1 MNKKPQDD
9 NFENIQGNSAG
20 QNDSAEKNDRF
31 GQDAN
36 VGQNDSAGK
45 NSRDGQGDNNGQDGC
60 AGQEI
65 AMMQRIEKFYAQ
77 KEHCFEEAFEHL
89 YSDRPAN
96 CRLGE
101 AKIIALAIVPLP
113 ERLYLC
119 GYLSKD
125 EYAEVIAIESEYI
138 ENQVKQL
145 QKEGD
150 IDKNDVLTLE
160 VMGMDIKDV
169 LPRLQKPISADVAD
183 EYLKRAEH
191 VSTAC
196 YLFTLN
202 MLRRKQNDLSDG
214 MSRFK
219 LVDENG
225 NLKDVAYLLE
235 YLILT
240 RNGLKTPDADV
251 DENLA
256 VLTERFYQ
264 QSIGILREEVPG
276 ADKDVLIDSYLMAL
290 YFSRLPRPF
299 NSGQK
304 DKSTAELMLET
315 FPLFEKML
323 SEEKFD
329 SGLSD
334 VEEKRI
340 REMLSGVFD
349 YNPNSASLYNEHC
362 VEAFRET
369 VRPFKEFYEKQLSD
383 INKFKVC
390 SFRKNPKD
398 EQGHSNGNSR
408 V

>member
-1 MNKKPQDD
+1 MNKKVQD
-9 NFENIQGNSAG
+9 NNSEDFQNNRAG
-20 QNDSAEKNDRF
+20 QNDSAD
-31 GQDAN
+31 
-36 VGQNDSAGK
+36 K
-45 NSRDGQGDNNGQDGC
+45 NSRDGQGNNNGQDGC
-60 AGQEI
+60 IGQEI

-119 GYLSKD
+119 GFLSRD
-125 EYAEVIAIESEYI
+125 EYKEVLEIETRHI
-138 ENQVKQL
+138 EEQVKQL

-160 VMGMDIKDV
+160 VMGMDIRDI
-169 LPRLQKPISADVAD
+169 LSRLQKPVSADVAD
-183 EYLKRAEH
+183 EYLKRSER

-225 NLKDVAYLLE
+225 NLKSAGYLLE

-240 RNGLKTPDADV
+240 RNALKTPNADA

-276 ADKDVLIDSYLMAL
+276 ADKNVLIDSYLMAL

-299 NSGQK
+299 NSGKK
-304 DKSTAELMLET
+304 DKSTAELMLQT

-329 SGLSD
+329 GGLSD
-334 VEEKRI
+334 VEEARVQK
-340 REMLSGVFD
+340 MLSGVFD

-362 VEAFRET
+362 VDAFRET

-390 SFRKNPKD
+390 SSRKNPKD
-398 EQGHSNGNSR
+398 MPGHSNGNSR